1 MDITLRPATPADHAD
16 VARIC
21 FEAFGWIARE
31 RNFPPDFPAMAVAE
45 AMAQMALNHPKWFG
59 VVAEVDGRVVGS
71 NFLDQRDAIAAVGP
85 ITVDPNVH
93 CKGIGRRLMRAVIDR
108 GRSGGHPGIRLVQ
121 EPHNTI
127 SLPLYTSL
135 GFDTTEPLALMTGK
149 VAAAAATPPAAG
161 ATVRPVTA
169 DDVPACAELCKRV
182 HGFDRAADLADA
194 IAHFRPHLLERG
206 GRVVA
211 YASAPAFWI
220 MNHGVGET
228 DADLFDLLA
237 GASAAF
243 AEPLALL
250 VPTRRGHFF
259 RRCLASGLRVVKPMT
274 LMAMGEY
281 HEPRGAFWP
290 SVGY

>member
-1 MDITLRPATPADHAD
+1 MDITLRPARPSDHAD
-16 VARIC
+16 VARIV
-21 FEAFGWIARE
+21 FDAFGWIARE
-31 RNFPPDFPAMAVAE
+31 HNFPPDFPAIGVAE
-45 AMAQMALNHPKWFG
+45 GMAQMALNHPKWFG

-93 CKGIGRRLMRAVIDR
+93 CKGVGRRLMQAVIDR
-108 GRSGGHPGIRLVQ
+108 ARESGAPGVRLVQ

-135 GFDTTEPLALMTGK
+135 GFDTKEPLALMTGK
-149 VAAAAATPPAAG
+149 LRTAPTAG
-161 ATVRPVTA
+161 VTVRPVTP
-169 DDVPACAELCKRV
+169 DDVPACADLCRRV
-182 HGFDRAADLADA
+182 HGGFDRANDLRDA

-220 MNHGVGET
+220 MNHGVAET

-250 VPTRRGHFF
+250 VPIRRGDFF
-259 RRCLASGLRVVKPMT
+259 RRCLAGGLRMVKPMT

-281 HEPRGAFWP
+281 HDPRGAFFP
-290 SVGY
+290 SVQY